1 MKYILRF
8 IMIFCCVLFGQN
20 KDSWINELPV
30 VERMACID
38 TLAGLNHG
46 SSGKEIT
53 SPKKRFVRVAA
64 SVATILLGAV
74 AWRTQ
79 MESDKYYDKYLHTGD
94 PVHRQDAWDKTKK
107 LDQASGMMV
116 VGSQLFMQLLIYSY
130 VENE

>member
-1 MKYILRF
+1 MKHILRY

-20 KDSWINELPV
+20 NDGWISELQV
-30 VERMACID
+30 VERITHID
-38 TLAGLNHG
+38 TLAGLNHE

-53 SPKKRFVRVAA
+53 SPKKGFMRVMA
-64 SVATILLGAV
+64 SVTTILLGAA

-79 MESDKYYDKYLHTGD
+79 MEADKYYDKYLYAGNPD
-94 PVHRQDAWDKTKK
+94 HRQDAWNKTEK
-107 LDQASGMMV
+107 LDQASGMMM

>member
-20 KDSWINELPV
+20 KGSWICELPV
-30 VERMACID
+30 VERITRID
-38 TLAGLNHG
+38 TLAGLNHE
-46 SSGKEIT
+46 SSGKEIA
-53 SPKKRFVRVAA
+53 SPKKRFVRVVA
-64 SVATILLGAV
+64 SAATILLGAA

-94 PVHRQDAWDKTKK
+94 PVQRQDAWNKTKK
-107 LDQASGMMV
+107 LDQVSGMMV

>member
-1 MKYILRF
+1 MKHILRF

-38 TLAGLNHG
+38 TLAGLNHE
-46 SSGKEIT
+46 SSGKEIA
-53 SPKKRFVRVAA
+53 SPKKRFVRVVA
-64 SVATILLGAV
+64 SAATILLGAA

-79 MESDKYYDKYLHTGD
+79 MESDKYYDKYLYTGD
-94 PVHRQDAWDKTKK
+94 PVQRQDAWNKTKK
-107 LDQASGMMV
+107 LDQVSGMMV

>member
-1 MKYILRF
+1 MKHILRF

-38 TLAGLNHG
+38 TLAGLNHE
-46 SSGKEIT
+46 SSGKEIA
-53 SPKKRFVRVAA
+53 SPKKRFVRVVA
-64 SVATILLGAV
+64 SAATILLGVA

-94 PVHRQDAWDKTKK
+94 PVQRKNDWNKTKK
-107 LDQASGMMV
+107 LDQVSGMMV
-116 VGSQLFMQLLIYSY
+116 VGSQLLMQLLIYSY

>member
-1 MKYILRF
+1 MKHVLKF
-8 IMIFCCVLFGQN
+8 IMIFCCVIFGQN
-20 KDSWINELPV
+20 NDSWFSELPI
-30 VERMACID
+30 VERVTYVD
-38 TLAGLNHG
+38 TLVGLNHE

-53 SPKKRFVRVAA
+53 SPKKQFVRLVA
-64 SVATILLGAV
+64 SSSTILLGVA

-79 MESDKYYDKYLHTGD
+79 MESDRYYDKYLHAGNPD
-94 PVHRQDAWDKTKK
+94 HRQDAWNKTEK

>member
-20 KDSWINELPV
+20 KDSWINELPF
-30 VERMACID
+30 VERRACID
-38 TLAGLNHG
+38 TLAGLNHE
-46 SSGKEIT
+46 SSGKEIA
-53 SPKKRFVRVAA
+53 SPKKRFVRVVA
-64 SVATILLGAV
+64 SAATILLGAA
-74 AWRTQ
+74 AWRIQ

-94 PVHRQDAWDKTKK
+94 PVQRQDAWNKTKK
-107 LDQASGMMV
+107 LDQVSGMMV

>member
-20 KDSWINELPV
+20 NDGWISELQV
-30 VERMACID
+30 VERITHID
-38 TLAGLNHG
+38 TLAGLNHE
-46 SSGKEIT
+46 SSGKEIA
-53 SPKKRFVRVAA
+53 SPKKRFVRVVA
-64 SVATILLGAV
+64 SAATILLGAV

-94 PVHRQDAWDKTKK
+94 PVQRQDAWNKTKK
-107 LDQASGMMV
+107 LDQVSGMMV

>member
-1 MKYILRF
+1 MKNILRYS
-8 IMIFCCVLFGQN
+8 MIFCCVLFGQN
-20 KDSWINELPV
+20 KGSWICELPV
-30 VERMACID
+30 VERITRID
-38 TLAGLNHG
+38 TLAGVNYE

-53 SPKKRFVRVAA
+53 SPKKRFVRVVA

-74 AWRTQ
+74 AWQTQ
-79 MESDKYYDKYLHTGD
+79 MESDKYYEKYLHTGD
-94 PVHRQDAWDKTKK
+94 PVHRQDAWDKTEK

>member
-1 MKYILRF
+1 MKHVLRF

-20 KDSWINELPV
+20 RESWINELPV
-30 VERMACID
+30 VERITRID

-79 MESDKYYDKYLHTGD
+79 MESDKYYDKYLHAGN
-94 PVHRQDAWDKTKK
+94 PIHRQDAWNKTEK

>member
-1 MKYILRF
+1 MKHILRYS
-8 IMIFCCVLFGQN
+8 MIFCCVLFGQN
-20 KDSWINELPV
+20 NDGWISELQV
-30 VERMACID
+30 VERITHID

-94 PVHRQDAWDKTKK
+94 PIHRQDAWDKTKK

>member
-1 MKYILRF
+1 MKHILRF

-20 KDSWINELPV
+20 RESWINELPV
-30 VERMACID
+30 VERITRID
-38 TLAGLNHG
+38 TLVGLNHG

-53 SPKKRFVRVAA
+53 SPKKRFVRVVA

-74 AWRTQ
+74 AWQTQ
-79 MESDKYYDKYLHTGD
+79 MESDKYYEKYLHTGD

-107 LDQASGMMV
+107 LDQVSGMMV

>member
-1 MKYILRF
+1 MLKRLSHKNLRG
-8 IMIFCCVLFGQN
+8 LKNN
-20 KDSWINELPV
+20 KHKL
-30 VERMACID
+30 ERVTHID
-38 TLAGLNHG
+38 TLAGLNHE

-53 SPKKRFVRVAA
+53 SPKKQFVRLVA
-64 SVATILLGAV
+64 SSSMILLGVA

-79 MESDKYYDKYLHTGD
+79 MESDRYYDKYLHAGN
-94 PVHRQDAWDKTKK
+94 PVHRQDAWNKTEK

>member
-38 TLAGLNHG
+38 TLAGLNHE
-46 SSGKEIT
+46 SSGKEIA
-53 SPKKRFVRVAA
+53 SPKKRFVRVVA
-64 SVATILLGAV
+64 SAATILLGAV

-79 MESDKYYDKYLHTGD
+79 MESDKYYDKYLHTGAPD
-94 PVHRQDAWDKTKK
+94 QRQDAWNKTKK
-107 LDQASGMMV
+107 LDQVSGMMV